1 MSNTA
6 PTRGRVD
13 DAKRG
18 SWIPWIF
25 VGGFGVVLAANAIM
39 VYFATTTWTGIAVN
53 RAYDKGLTYNRNLEA
68 AERQEALGWAASI
81 ATEMA
86 AEGAG
91 DLVGTLKVA
100 LNDADGTPLYRA
112 DVVVAFERPTH
123 EGHDFAVEL
132 VPSGAG
138 TYTAPF
144 TAPLPGVWDL
154 RLVATRGTDR
164 FVATERV
171 VIR

>member
-1 MSNTA
+1 MSHTA
-6 PTRGRVD
+6 PSSRPDGDTERGR
-13 DAKRG
+13 
-18 SWIPWIF
+18 WIPWIF
-25 VGGFGVVLAANAIM
+25 VGCFGIVLVVNSIM
-39 VYFATTTWTGIAVN
+39 VYVAATTWTGIAVN

-68 AERQEALGWAASI
+68 AERQAALGWEASLV
-81 ATEMA
+81 TEMA
-86 AEGAG
+86 DG
-91 DLVGTLKVA
+91 LVGTLEVA

-132 VPSGAG
+132 VQDGAG

-154 RLVATRGTDR
+154 RLVATKGTDR

>member
-1 MSNTA
+1 LSHTA
-6 PTRGRVD
+6 PSRRPEGETERGR
-13 DAKRG
+13 
-18 SWIPWIF
+18 WIPWIF
-25 VGGFGVVLAANAIM
+25 VGCFGIVLVVNGIM
-39 VYFATTTWTGIAVN
+39 VYVAATTWTGIAVN

-68 AERQEALGWAASI
+68 AERQTALGWEASLV
-81 ATEMA
+81 TEMA
-86 AEGAG
+86 EG
-91 DLVGTLKVA
+91 LVGTLEVA
-100 LNDADGTPLYRA
+100 LNDADGSPLYRA

-132 VPSGAG
+132 VQDGAG

-154 RLVATRGTDR
+154 RLVATKGTDR